1 MAAVTSAVVGIA
13 SGVGSAAIAFKNAKD
28 QKELASDADKAAA
41 KFMADARSKA
51 EIDMYEG
58 LTVPMDAYE
67 AEFESSLAQQ
77 QTAVESLQEA
87 DPRLLAGGVGR
98 LGAAATAR
106 DEATRIAMGKDISDL
121 QNIKADSKEDINQ
134 QLIKMDAAAAR
145 EQNQR
150 MRDAEA
156 ARAASIQQGVSGVT
170 QALGSA
176 ADLVPLYGKNAA
188 DRRASK
194 LIDKFGGVKN
204 LKGLSRGELF
214 DAFST
219 IDKDR
224 YNELMSDNTLVTD
237 DMFYKGDGEFDF
249 YDRTS
254 MDDVTFTPKGVEQV
268 STNFNFPGI
277 QQ

>member
-1 MAAVTSAVVGIA
+1 MAAVTSAVVDIA

-121 QNIKADSKEDINQ
+121 QKIKADSKEDINQ
-134 QLIKMDAAAAR
+134 QLIEMDAAAAR

-170 QALGSA
+170 QALGSV
-176 ADLVPLYGKNAA
+176 ADLVPLFPKAAA

-194 LIDKFGGVKN
+194 LIDKFGNVEG
-204 LKGLSRGELF
+204 LKGKSRGEMF
-214 DAFST
+214 DIFSKFDKNRYKQL
-219 IDKDR
+219 IDQENTKGLIFNAET
-224 YNELMSDNTLVTD
+224 NE
-237 DMFYKGDGEFDF
+237 FEF
-249 YDRTS
+249 
-254 MDDVTFTPKGVEQV
+254 PQ
-268 STNFNFPGI
+268 TNDASN
-277 QQ
+277 